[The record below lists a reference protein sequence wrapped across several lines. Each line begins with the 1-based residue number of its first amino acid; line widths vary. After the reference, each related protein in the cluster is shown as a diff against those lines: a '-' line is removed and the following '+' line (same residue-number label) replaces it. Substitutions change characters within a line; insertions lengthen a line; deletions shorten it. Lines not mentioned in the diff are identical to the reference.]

1 MSAVAIP
8 GWARAVRDDAVEL
21 VAPEGPAGGVITVRA
36 RVRPLLRLDELVARW
51 AGPDV
56 EMLAPPARVDTDEG
70 EHGAVVAVIARRGD
84 ARLRVELGIVV
95 GDGSYD
101 VVVGVVAAD
110 APHAA
115 RLAAEVRRL
124 VERVRLGLGV
134 RRRLVLHDRPAGWRG
149 CPRGLETDWL
159 APGFPDDPARLTVFP
174 AVPAVGVT
182 AVDAATRLAAEAA
195 AAPALAGAEWI
206 DEIRTTP
213 RGLRVMIRS
222 AAAGGRAVDLAVASD
237 GRYVYAVRLE
247 RRAGDPCRRIFDATV
262 DSLVPVPVERAE
274 IDEGLAHWAM

>member
-115 RLAAEVRRL
+115 RLVR
-124 VERVRLGLGV
+124 
-134 RRRLVLHDRPAGWRG
+134 
-149 CPRGLETDWL
+149 
-159 APGFPDDPARLTVFP
+159 
-174 AVPAVGVT
+174 
-182 AVDAATRLAAEAA
+182 AA
-195 AAPALAGAEWI
+195 AAQRAG
-206 DEIRTTP
+206 R
-213 RGLRVMIRS
+213 RV
-222 AAAGGRAVDLAVASD
+222 LASD
-237 GRYVYAVRLE
+237 LVRD
-247 RRAGDPCRRIFDATV
+247 GDVLD
-262 DSLVPVPVERAE
+262 LV
-274 IDEGLAHWAM
+274 LALSGG